1 METPEWKKFLE
12 EQDSVF
18 LAMVHHQKKTI
29 ARKIVGTSR

>member
-18 LAMVHHQKKTI
+18 LAMVHHQKNHREETI
-29 ARKIVGTSR
+29 LGTSR